1 MSFTRYSDDDIAHS
15 NQEIVRGLWTGDVAE
30 LTSFYSTVSI
40 PGYVLSVYKE
50 NPATDDLAKTQFDVQ
65 YGHAAGSGSVAI
77 NASVPSNTPTR
88 IIYGQYRNLI
98 YGTETTKF
106 KFDNSV
112 FSGNVDDIFVINIS
126 RARYKEAIQ
135 PGSLKLVLKNGSNVI
150 TLTDNSKDVTT
161 TSYIESNKYYTLVS
175 GSAGSNV
182 SNIINPNGAYGFVFP
197 DLGIIVI
204 NARAL
209 ASSVPNGGIGFDA
222 ANYGS
227 DRHIQFY
234 NLIVAGA
241 SFSLQ
246 SVETLSSIF
255 FFTRVK
261 NKEYNYTSNPSFIDD
276 NGNILFTNMIYN
288 PQTYITTVG
297 LYNDQGDLIA
307 IAKLSK
313 PQAKDFTKELNLR
326 IKLDF

>member
-1 MSFTRYSDDDIAHS
+1 MSFTRYSADDIAHS
-15 NQEIVRGLWTGDVAE
+15 NQEIVRGLWSGDASE
-30 LTSFYSTVSI
+30 LSTFYSVASS
-40 PGYVLSVYKE
+40 PGYAISVYKE
-50 NPATDDLAKTQFDVQ
+50 NPSVNDLAKPQFDVQ
-65 YGHAAGSGSVAI
+65 YGHIGGSGSVAI
-77 NASVPSNTPTR
+77 NSSVPSNTPTR
-88 IIYGQYRNLI
+88 IVYGQYRNLI
-98 YGTETTKF
+98 YGTETTTF

-112 FSGNVDDIFVINIS
+112 YSGSANDIFVINIS
-126 RARYKEAIQ
+126 RSRYKESLN
-135 PGSLKLVLKNGSNVI
+135 PGSLKLVLKNGSNVL

-161 TSYIESNKYYTLVS
+161 TSYIESNRFYTLVS
-175 GSAGSNV
+175 GSSGSNQ

-197 DLGIIVI
+197 DLGVIIL
-204 NARAL
+204 NPRAL
-209 ASSVPNGGIGFDA
+209 ASTPGNGGISFDI
-222 ANYGS
+222 NSYGS
-227 DRHIQFY
+227 DRHVQLY
-234 NLIVAGA
+234 NLITAGA

-246 SVETLSSIF
+246 SVETISSIF

-276 NGNILFTNMIYN
+276 NGNVLFTNMIYN

-297 LYNDQGDLIA
+297 LYNDSGDLIA